1 MHVADLR
8 ALYDYSCW
16 MNDRILDT
24 AGQVTPEQYTAPT
37 DLTPRNLQDNLVHIL
52 DVEWSWRETVRTRG
66 EKGVGHGE
74 ILEPADFPD
83 VASLRA
89 RWAVESEIMR
99 EYLAGLSDE
108 DLDAPARPG
117 DDRFSIGDILFHAI
131 NHGLLARVE
140 AAVLLTSYGH
150 SPGDLDYLDF
160 IAPVSS

>member
-1 MHVADLR
+1 MIYYVSTKTLDHGTRERLMHVADLR

-83 VASLRA
+83 VAMASEHA
-89 RWAVESEIMR
+89 GRWSRRSGVSR
-99 EYLAGLSDE
+99 
-108 DLDAPARPG
+108 R
-117 DDRFSIGDILFHAI
+117 SIRRG
-131 NHGLLARVE
+131 
-140 AAVLLTSYGH
+140 S
-150 SPGDLDYLDF
+150 
-160 IAPVSS
+160 